1 MTIPSVLDSTL
12 APPGAH
18 VVQLFTQYTPYAL
31 ADGRPWDE
39 KTKQQYADTG
49 TRQQYLDM
57 QYNTQTDSR
66 RCYRPDS
73 LCSVNKGLVVYM

>member
-57 QYNTQTDSR
+57 
-66 RCYRPDS
+66 
-73 LCSVNKGLVVYM
+73 